1 MGEPVEEGVD
11 RRGSPSGAPGAPGAA
26 DGVESVGGASGE
38 VKRRSWEEMDGL
50 RAQMVREG
58 YALNGFDARERERV
72 WRSLAGGTRRAEV
85 LQLLGVSERELQ
97 ALIARL
103 RVERLQ
109 LTGRR

>member
-1 MGEPVEEGVD
+1 MVGESVEEGVD
-11 RRGSPSGAPGAPGAA
+11 QRGSPRGSRGAV
-26 DGVESVGGASGE
+26 DSVESAGRERGE

-50 RAQMVREG
+50 RARMVREG
-58 YALNGFDARERERV
+58 YALDAFDARERERV
-72 WRSLAGGTRRAEV
+72 WRSLAGGTRRAEL

-97 ALIARL
+97 ALVSRV